1 MSFFDLN
8 NNAFTVLNY
17 SMSWLELVG
26 TTTGLLA
33 VWLSAR
39 EHIISWSIGLINIIC
54 FYVIFYRSALYSDM
68 FLQIYF
74 FGTGV
79 YGWYVWSRRNALN
92 LPKIKISFLNPKQR
106 IYLAIFIALNTIILG
121 NIIAKLNDWLPTY
134 FPQPAAFPIADTA
147 IMVMSMVANVLMA
160 RKKVESW
167 YLWVA
172 VDILA
177 PVLYFQKEL
186 YLLAI
191 EYIIFGVIAAY
202 GLMEWQRSVSTNEVC
217 ESP

>member
-1 MSFFDLN
+1 MMNFFDLKN
-8 NNAFTVLNY
+8 IAFTFLEY
-17 SMSWLELVG
+17 PMSWLELVG
-26 TTTGLLA
+26 TLTGLLA

-39 EHIISWSIGLINIIC
+39 EHILNWGIGLINIVC

-92 LPKIKISFLNPKQR
+92 LPSVKITILSQQQR
-106 IYLAIFIALNTIILG
+106 IYISIFIILNTIILG
-121 NIIAKLNDWLPTY
+121 NLIAKLNDWLPQY

-160 RKKVESW
+160 RKKIEAW

-177 PVLYFQKEL
+177 PVLYYQKQL
-186 YLLAI
+186 YLLSI
-191 EYIIFGVIAAY
+191 EYIIFGMIAAY
-202 GLMEWQRSVSTNEVC
+202 GLVEWQRIYKGLN
-217 ESP
+217 

>member
-8 NNAFTVLNY
+8 SVAFTILDY
-17 SMSWLELVG
+17 PMSWLELVG

-39 EHIISWSIGLINIIC
+39 EHIISWGIGLINIIC

-106 IYLAIFIALNTIILG
+106 IYIAIFIALNTIVLG
-121 NIIAKLNDWLPTY
+121 NIIAKLNDWLPNY

-177 PVLYFQKEL
+177 PVLYFQKQL

-191 EYIIFGVIAAY
+191 EYIIFGIIAAY
-202 GLMEWQRSVSTNEVC
+202 GLMEWQRSVSTSEVC
-217 ESP
+217 ESL

>member
-1 MSFFDLN
+1 MNFFDLN
-8 NNAFTVLNY
+8 NIAFTVLNY
-17 SMSWLELVG
+17 PMSWLELVG

-39 EHIISWSIGLINIIC
+39 EHIISWSIGLINVIC

-92 LPKIKISFLNPKQR
+92 LPKIKISFLSSKQR
-106 IYLAIFIALNTIILG
+106 IFITIFIIGSTLILG
-121 NIIAKLNDWLPTY
+121 NLIAKLNTWLPQY

-167 YLWVA
+167 YLWIA

-177 PVLYFQKEL
+177 PVLYFQKNL

-191 EYIIFGVIAAY
+191 EYIIFGIIAAY
-202 GLMEWQRSVSTNEVC
+202 GWMVWRRSVYLHD
-217 ESP
+217 